1 MAESAQDPT
10 KERTSVVESG
20 VADPAPLGLAAFALT
35 TFAFSVVNAGLLG
48 EPAINHFVP
57 LALIYGGLVQ
67 LIAGLWEFRN
77 ENTFASTG
85 FCSYGAFW
93 IALGILEIFA
103 RQLGIAEEQVPIALA
118 WTFTAWAIFT
128 LYMWLASWG
137 INVALG
143 IVFTLLLA
151 TFILLAD
158 RHRVYRIDG
167 DPPDGRLGRY
177 RHGYSRLVRLGGG
190 RAKRHL
196 RTDDPARRAC
206 CRRRPLEKRYTCS
219 LRRR

>member
-1 MAESAQDPT
+1 MAEPEQDLT

-35 TFAFSVVNAGLLG
+35 TFAFSIVNAGLLG
-48 EPAINHFVP
+48 EPAINHFIP

-77 ENTFASTG
+77 QNTFASTG

-103 RQLGIAEEQVPIALA
+103 RQLGIEEEQVPLALA

-137 INVALG
+137 VNAALG

-151 TFILLAD
+151 TFILLAATEFTGSMGLRQTAGWVGIVTALAAWYVSAAD
-158 RHRVYRIDG
+158 VLNDTY
-167 DPPDGRLGRY
+167 GRTILPVGPAA
-177 RHGYSRLVRLGGG
+177 GGG
-190 RAKRHL
+190 R
-196 RTDDPARRAC
+196 
-206 CRRRPLEKRYTCS
+206 
-219 LRRR
+219 